1 MKFITLRNAIRNGN
15 TYTVNIDSIACIETI
30 VKEDGN
36 VKTWI
41 QGRGFENGELHIKET
56 EDEILQMIKGVEKLA
71 SLS

>member
-1 MKFITLRNAIRNGN
+1 MKFIKLRNGIKKDN

-30 VKEDGN
+30 VKEDGT

-41 QGRGFENGELHIKET
+41 QGQGLENGELLVKET
-56 EDEILQMIKGVEKLA
+56 EDEILQMIKGVEKLV